1 MREEKTFETIMAE
14 MMAEMPDGVNTM
26 EGSLI
31 WNACAK
37 QALQMEEAY
46 LDMQIVEDNMYADTQ
61 DEEHLIQNG
70 ADKGI
75 PIKEPTKAIVR
86 ASILQESGAGI
97 RIGTR
102 FTANSLNYS
111 VAGAIKGNEYKLECE
126 QAGAAGN
133 IGSGELVPIDFVGG
147 YQGGEI
153 LDILVLGQEREDIEL
168 YRKKI
173 LDSVN
178 ASYFGGNRSDYERF
192 IEELEGVGAC
202 KVKRREPE
210 DKFIYPYILD
220 ASWGVPTDTLVGD
233 VQGCVDPVQNH
244 GAGDGIA
251 PIGHFVL
258 IKPATGVEINITAQF
273 TFDDGY
279 SQEDVQGHMEH
290 ALEEYFLEL
299 KKGWKNTE
307 ITVRL
312 SQIEHR
318 LLNVEGT
325 IDIADTKLNGASSN
339 IALGYAE
346 VPVRGKINGI

>member
-1 MREEKTFETIMAE
+1 MREEKTYETIMAE

-75 PIKEPTKAIVR
+75 PIKEATKAAVR
-86 ASILQESGAGI
+86 ASILQESGTGI
-97 RIGTR
+97 KIGTR
-102 FTANSLNYS
+102 FTANSMNYT
-111 VAGAIKGNEYKLECE
+111 VTEAIKGNEYKLECE

-133 IGSGELVPIDFVGG
+133 IGSGELVPIDFVAGF
-147 YQGGEI
+147 QGGEI
-153 LDILVLGQEREDIEL
+153 IGIMVLGQEREDIEL

-192 IEELEGVGAC
+192 IESLEGVGAC

-220 ASWGVPTDTLVGD
+220 SNWGVPTDTLVGN
-233 VQGCVDPVQNH
+233 VQDCVDPVQNH
-244 GAGDGIA
+244 GGGDGIA

-258 IKPATGVEINITAQF
+258 VKPAVGVEINVTAHF

-279 SQEDVQGHMEH
+279 TQEDVQGHMER
-290 ALEEYFLEL
+290 ALDEYLMEL

-307 ITVRL
+307 ITVRIA
-312 SQIEHR
+312 QIEHR

-325 IDIADTKLNGASSN
+325 IDITDTKLNGASSN
-339 IALGYAE
+339 ISLGYAE
-346 VPVRGKINGI
+346 VPVKGEINGI

>member
-220 ASWGVPTDTLVGD
+220 ANWGVPTDTLVGD
-233 VQGCVDPVQNH
+233 VQG
-244 GAGDGIA
+244 
-251 PIGHFVL
+251 
-258 IKPATGVEINITAQF
+258 
-273 TFDDGY
+273 
-279 SQEDVQGHMEH
+279 
-290 ALEEYFLEL
+290 
-299 KKGWKNTE
+299 
-307 ITVRL
+307 
-312 SQIEHR
+312 
-318 LLNVEGT
+318 
-325 IDIADTKLNGASSN
+325 
-339 IALGYAE
+339 
-346 VPVRGKINGI
+346 

>member
-1 MREEKTFETIMAE
+1 MREEKTYETIMAE

-75 PIKEPTKAIVR
+75 PMKEATKATVR
-86 ASILQESGAGI
+86 ASILQESGTGI
-97 RIGTR
+97 KIGTR
-102 FTANSLNYS
+102 FTANSMNYT
-111 VAGAIKGNEYKLECE
+111 VTEAIKGDEYKLECE

-133 IGSGELVPIDFVGG
+133 IGSGELVPIDFVAGF
-147 YQGGEI
+147 QGGEI
-153 LDILVLGQEREDIEL
+153 IGIMVLGQEREDIEL

-192 IEELEGVGAC
+192 IESLEGVGAC

-220 ASWGVPTDTLVGD
+220 ANWDVPTDTLVGN
-233 VQGCVDPVQNH
+233 VQACVDPVQNH
-244 GAGDGIA
+244 GGGDGIA

-258 IKPATGVEINITAQF
+258 VKPAIGVEINVTAHF

-279 SQEDVQGHMEH
+279 TQEDVQGYMER
-290 ALEEYFLEL
+290 ALDEYLMEL

-307 ITVRL
+307 IIVRIA
-312 SQIEHR
+312 QIEHR

-325 IDIADTKLNGASSN
+325 IDITDTKLNGASSN
-339 IALGYAE
+339 ISLGYAE
-346 VPVRGKINGI
+346 VPVRGEVSGI

>member
-220 ASWGVPTDTLVGD
+220 ANWGVPTDTLVGD